1 MAQSLFEALAALT
14 PNLPSV
20 KAAAEVGKTTHPVA
34 KLDDGSKPVST
45 GAFAA
50 EQSAGVKKQQNQLL
64 ESAGEQTYDADAAAQ
79 NTNLKATQTG
89 KDPSTERD
97 FTTKETDPGTTHPAR
112 VDKSANLAKY
122 ASASIV
128 ELYGASSDLANAIL
142 ADFGNNQLVSKQA
155 AVVPQPTAAA
165 PAVRSVAQKIAA
177 AANGMPVGGLE
188 NDPFAAGYLAAAH
201 AGVSKSAA
209 DQAVAEYLQKVAADA
224 TLDAE
229 LCINYFNKAASEMP
243 PAEPKEES
251 PASPGASN
259 MAESGGSSASEGG
272 ESKKDEAAE
281 GKPDAAAG
289 LAGSGAESG
298 MSQDEA
304 MAALDE
310 VLQELGVS
318 PEELVEALQA
328 QAAGGAGG
336 PEGGMPPEAGGMPPE
351 GGMPPDMGA
360 GGMPP
365 DMGAGGMP
373 PDAGMPP
380 GMMPPEGGMPPDA
393 GGMPPPPPGGG
404 MSPEQGMK
412 LASDIWARRKNMA
425 NLQKMA
431 SAAGIPI
438 SVQKA
443 SASSKVVMRSYL
455 SELLGR

>member
-1 MAQSLFEALAALT
+1 MAQPSLFQALAALT
-14 PNLPSV
+14 SNLPSA
-20 KAAAEVGKTTHPVA
+20 KTAAEVGKTTHPVS

-79 NTNLKATQTG
+79 HTNLKATQTG

-112 VDKSANLAKY
+112 VDKSAHLAKY
-122 ASASIV
+122 ASASMV
-128 ELYGASSDLANAIL
+128 DLYTGASDLANAIL
-142 ADFGNNQLVSKQA
+142 ADFGNNQLVGKQA
-155 AVVPQPTAAA
+155 SAVPPQTVAAA
-165 PAVRSVAQKIAA
+165 SAINATAQKIAA

-188 NDPFAAGYLAAAH
+188 NDPFAAGYVTAAK
-201 AGVSKSAA
+201 AGVTKQAA
-209 DQAVAEYLQKVAADA
+209 EASVAEYLQKVAEDA

-229 LCINYFNKAASEMP
+229 LCIQYFNKLASDMP
-243 PAEPKEES
+243 PDMAKEES
-251 PASPGASN
+251 PASQGASN
-259 MAESGGSSASEGG
+259 MAESGGTSASEGG
-272 ESKKDEAAE
+272 ALKKDEAAE
-281 GKPDAAAG
+281 GRPDAAAG

-298 MSQDEA
+298 MSQDDA

-318 PEELVEALQA
+318 PEELVAALQA
-328 QAAGGAGG
+328 HASGGGADGGMPPDAGGGMP
-336 PEGGMPPEAGGMPPE
+336 PEGGMPPGAGGGMPPDMGAG

-365 DMGAGGMP
+365 EA
-373 PDAGMPP
+373 
-380 GMMPPEGGMPPDA
+380 
-393 GGMPPPPPGGG
+393 G

-412 LASDIWARRKNMA
+412 LASDIWARRRNMA